1 MKPASTLTLLIVSA
15 LLEVAGDAFMRSG
28 QRTPQL
34 LPRLVLMLLGT
45 IALAIYGYVVNVAPW
60 DFGRLL
66 GLYVVVFF
74 VVAQL
79 VSWLAFQQKPGIGV
93 LVGGAFIITGGVIIT
108 LTGAR

>member
-1 MKPASTLTLLIVSA
+1 MKPISILALLIFSA

-34 LPRLVLMLLGT
+34 LPRVVLILLGA
-45 IALAIYGYVVNVAPW
+45 IALAIYGYLVNVAPW

-74 VVAQL
+74 VVAQI
-79 VSWLAFQQKPGIGV
+79 VSWLVFQQKPGTGV
-93 LVGGAFIITGGVIIT
+93 LVGGTLIIIGGVIIT
-108 LTGAR
+108 LTGNR